1 MLTSVN
7 GLPEFLDSC
16 YLCTVKSRKSYLL
29 ILLAVIALTAIAA
42 YELYWIKGLYKT
54 RREAAESE
62 IRVSITWAEME
73 ELTARRKQTSD
84 SVRVT
89 ARVYSGTNARIS
101 KIVSTKFA
109 SPGDTIPESITV
121 TKMDQPLDLD
131 LFDNNT
137 GRTNLP
143 VMDSILTHRL
153 DSLGYPLVHR
163 LVLMEGEEVLDETT
177 SPGYAPSSQDDLI
190 HMTSIANKGATYELY
205 CEPLSHSVFKGMIGV
220 LLMSIGILLIL
231 ALVFYL
237 MMRALRKQRELDEMK
252 SDFTSNM
259 THELKTPIA
268 VAYAAN
274 DAMLVYGLD
283 KNPAKREEYLKVT
296 RESLEKL
303 NGMVEQILSMSMENR
318 ERLALRIERT
328 ELLPLLE
335 AVAAQARLSAG
346 KPCEIKV
353 EVSPEILSADIDASL
368 MSSVIAT
375 LLDNA
380 VKYSIER
387 ADILI
392 AAEERDG
399 HIIISVSDNGI
410 GIAPDKQVHIFEK
423 FYRVP
428 TGNIHNVKGYGI
440 GLYFAKTIVEKHGGR
455 ISVHSEP
462 GKGSTFTI
470 VL

>member
-73 ELTARRKQTSD
+73 ELTTRRKQTSD

-109 SPGDTIPESITV
+109 APGDSIPESITV

-131 LFDNNT
+131 LFENNT
-137 GRTNLP
+137 GMTNLP

-153 DSLGYPLVHR
+153 DSLGYPLEHR
-163 LVLMEGEEVLDETT
+163 IVLMDGEEVLSEAQTPSYTSSSRDEHI
-177 SPGYAPSSQDDLI
+177 S
-190 HMTSIANKGATYELY
+190 MTSIANRGAGYELY
-205 CEPLSHSVFKGMIGV
+205 CEPMTGSILRGMIGV
-220 LLMSIGILLIL
+220 LLMSAGILLIL
-231 ALVFYL
+231 ALVFYQ
-237 MMRALRKQRELDEMK
+237 MVRALRKQRELDEMK

-283 KNPAKREEYLKVT
+283 KNPEKREEYLKVT

-318 ERLALRIERT
+318 ERLVLRIERT
-328 ELLPLLE
+328 QLLPLLE
-335 AVAAQARLSAG
+335 GVAAQARLSAG

-353 EVSPEILSADIDASL
+353 EVSPESLSADIDASL
-368 MSSVIAT
+368 ISSVIAT

-380 VKYSIER
+380 VKYSGGQVEIR
-387 ADILI
+387 INAK
-392 AAEERDG
+392 EEDG
-399 HIIISVSDNGI
+399 HTIISVTDNGI
-410 GIAPDKQVHIFEK
+410 GIAPDKQAHIFEK

-428 TGNIHNVKGYGI
+428 TGNVHDVKGYGI
-440 GLYFAKTIVEKHGGR
+440 GLYFAKSIVARHGGR
-455 ISVHSEP
+455 ISVHSVP
-462 GKGSTFTI
+462 GKGSTFT
-470 VL
+470 LSF

>member
-89 ARVYSGTNARIS
+89 ARVYSGTNARIY
-101 KIVSTKFA
+101 
-109 SPGDTIPESITV
+109 IPESITV

-131 LFDNNT
+131 LFENNT

-153 DSLGYPLVHR
+153 DSLGYPLSHR
-163 LVLMEGEEVLDETT
+163 LVLVDGEEVLDETT
-177 SPGYAPSSQDDLI
+177 SPGYASSSRNDLI

-205 CEPLSHSVFKGMIGV
+205 CEPLSNSVLKGMAGV
-220 LLMSIGILLIL
+220 LLMSVGILLIL

-283 KNPAKREEYLKVT
+283 KNPDKREEYLKVT

-328 ELLPLLE
+328 EWLPLLE
-335 AVAAQARLSAG
+335 SVAAQTRLSAG
-346 KPCEIKV
+346 KPCDIKV
-353 EVSPEILSADIDASL
+353 EVSPESLSADIDAAL
-368 MSSVIAT
+368 MSSVLAT
-375 LLDNA
+375 ILDNA
-380 VKYSIER
+380 VKYSIDH
-387 ADILI
+387 ADIRI
-392 AAEERDG
+392 AAEEKDG
-399 HIIISVSDNGI
+399 RTIISVSDKGI
-410 GIAPDKQVHIFEK
+410 GISPDKQAHIFEK

-462 GKGSTFTI
+462 GKGSTFSI
-470 VL
+470 EL

>member
-73 ELTARRKQTSD
+73 ELTTRRKQTSD

-109 SPGDTIPESITV
+109 APGDSIPESITV

-131 LFDNNT
+131 LFENNT
-137 GRTNLP
+137 GMTNLP

-153 DSLGYPLVHR
+153 DSLGYPLEHR
-163 LVLMEGEEVLDETT
+163 IVLMDGGEVLSEAQTPSYTSSSRDEHI
-177 SPGYAPSSQDDLI
+177 S
-190 HMTSIANKGATYELY
+190 MTSIANRGAGYELY
-205 CEPLSHSVFKGMIGV
+205 CEPMTGSILRGMMGV
-220 LLMSIGILLIL
+220 LLMSAGILLIL

-237 MMRALRKQRELDEMK
+237 MVRALRKQRELDEMK

-283 KNPAKREEYLKVT
+283 KNPE
-296 RESLEKL
+296 
-303 NGMVEQILSMSMENR
+303 NG
-318 ERLALRIERT
+318 
-328 ELLPLLE
+328 
-335 AVAAQARLSAG
+335 
-346 KPCEIKV
+346 K
-353 EVSPEILSADIDASL
+353 
-368 MSSVIAT
+368 
-375 LLDNA
+375 
-380 VKYSIER
+380 
-387 ADILI
+387 
-392 AAEERDG
+392 
-399 HIIISVSDNGI
+399 
-410 GIAPDKQVHIFEK
+410 
-423 FYRVP
+423 
-428 TGNIHNVKGYGI
+428 NI
-440 GLYFAKTIVEKHGGR
+440 
-455 ISVHSEP
+455 
-462 GKGSTFTI
+462 
-470 VL
+470 

>member
-73 ELTARRKQTSD
+73 ELTSRRKQATD
-84 SVRVT
+84 SIRVI

-101 KIVSTKFA
+101 KIVSSQFA
-109 SPGDTIPESITV
+109 APGDSIPESITV
-121 TKMDQPLDLD
+121 TKMDQPLGLD
-131 LFDNNT
+131 LFEDNT

-143 VMDSILTHRL
+143 VMDSILVHRL
-153 DSLGYPLVHR
+153 DSLGYPLSHR
-163 LVLMEGEEVLDETT
+163 LVLVDGEEVLDETT
-177 SPGYAPSSQDDLI
+177 SPGYAPSSKDDLI
-190 HMTSIANKGATYELY
+190 QMTSIANKGATYELY
-205 CEPLSHSVFKGMIGV
+205 CEPLSNSVLKGMRGV
-220 LLMSIGILLIL
+220 LLMSLGILLIL

-328 ELLPLLE
+328 EWLPLLE
-335 AVAAQARLSAG
+335 SVAAQTRLSAG
-346 KPCEIKV
+346 KPCDIKV
-353 EVSPEILSADIDASL
+353 EVAPESLSADIDAAL
-368 MSSVIAT
+368 MSSVLAT
-375 LLDNA
+375 ILDNA
-380 VKYSIER
+380 VKYSIDH
-387 ADILI
+387 ADIRI
-392 AAEERDG
+392 AAEEKDG
-399 HIIISVSDNGI
+399 RTIISVSDNGI
-410 GIAPDKQVHIFEK
+410 GISPDKQAHIFEK

-428 TGNIHNVKGYGI
+428 TGNVHDVKGYGI
-440 GLYFAKTIVEKHGGR
+440 GLFFAKTIVEKHCGR

-470 VL
+470 EL

>member
-7 GLPEFLDSC
+7 GVPESLDSC
-16 YLCTVKSRKSYLL
+16 YLCTVKTRKSYLL
-29 ILLAVIALTAIAA
+29 ILLAVLALAAIAA

-73 ELTARRKQTSD
+73 ELTSRRKQATD
-84 SVRVT
+84 SIRVI

-101 KIVSTKFA
+101 KIV
-109 SPGDTIPESITV
+109 
-121 TKMDQPLDLD
+121 TKMDQPLNLD
-131 LFDNNT
+131 LFEDNT

-143 VMDSILTHRL
+143 AMDSILVHRL
-153 DSLGYPLVHR
+153 DSLGYPLSHR
-163 LVLMEGEEVLDETT
+163 LVLMDGEEVLDETT
-177 SPGYAPSSQDDLI
+177 SPGYAPSSKDDLI
-190 HMTSIANKGATYELY
+190 QMTSIANKGATYELY
-205 CEPLSHSVFKGMIGV
+205 CEPLSNSVLKGMKGV
-220 LLMSIGILLIL
+220 LLMSLGILMIL

-335 AVAAQARLSAG
+335 SVAAQARLSAG
-346 KPCEIKV
+346 KPCEIRV
-353 EVSPEILSADIDASL
+353 EVSPESLSAEIDAAL
-368 MSSVIAT
+368 MSSVLAT

-387 ADILI
+387 ADIRI
-392 AAEERDG
+392 AAEEKEG
-399 HIIISVSDNGI
+399 HTILSVSDKGI
-410 GIAPDKQVHIFEK
+410 GIAPDKQAHIFEK

-428 TGNIHNVKGYGI
+428 TGNVHDVKGYGI
-440 GLYFAKTIVEKHGGR
+440 GLFFAKTIVEKHGGR

-470 VL
+470 EL

>member
-7 GLPEFLDSC
+7 GIPESLDSF
-16 YLCTVKSRKSYLL
+16 YLCTVKTRKSYLL
-29 ILLAVIALTAIAA
+29 ILLAVLSLAAIAA

-73 ELTARRKQTSD
+73 ELTTRRTQASD
-84 SVRVT
+84 SIRVT
-89 ARVYSGTNARIS
+89 ARVYSGTNTKIS

-109 SPGDTIPESITV
+109 APGDSIPESITV
-121 TKMDQPLDLD
+121 TKMNQPLDLD
-131 LFDNNT
+131 LFDGNT

-143 VMDSILTHRL
+143 TMDSILVHRL
-153 DSLGYPLVHR
+153 DSLGYPLAHR
-163 LVLMEGEEVLDETT
+163 LVLIDGEEVLDETT
-177 SPGYAPSSQDDLI
+177 SPGYVPSSRDDLI
-190 HMTSIANKGATYELY
+190 QMTSIANKGASYELY

-274 DAMLVYGLD
+274 DAMLVYDLD

-318 ERLALRIERT
+318 ERLALRIGRT
-328 ELLPLLE
+328 ELLLLLE
-335 AVAAQARLSAG
+335 AVAAQTSLSAG

-353 EVSPEILSADIDASL
+353 EVSPESLSADIDAAL
-368 MSSVIAT
+368 MSSVLAT

-380 VKYSIER
+380 VKYSGDQVEIRIKAQEK
-387 ADILI
+387 
-392 AAEERDG
+392 DG
-399 HIIISVSDNGI
+399 HVIISVADNGI
-410 GIAPDKQVHIFEK
+410 GIAPDKQAHIFDK

-428 TGNIHNVKGYGI
+428 TGNVHDVKGYGI
-440 GLYFAKTIVEKHGGR
+440 GLFFAKTIVKKHGGR

-470 VL
+470 EL